1 MYETLLKQ
9 WFFSISTGA
18 GFFHQQCVC
27 FESSQLPSKPTSGN
41 LRVVI
46 ECHAYEVP
54 GVSKNMENL
63 GVAMPEPSTIYEA
76 LG

>member
-1 MYETLLKQ
+1 MGSFPYQLVQ
-9 WFFSISTGA
+9 DFSINRV
-18 GFFHQQCVC
+18 FVLNPVNFHQ
-27 FESSQLPSKPTSGN
+27 KPTSGN

-76 LG
+76 LS